1 MALIN
6 TNKQKKKK
14 MKIEQMDSLT
24 IAKLKTLSTK
34 AGIDFE
40 SKDNKKTLIK
50 NLVLHFAPQE
60 TEIVDDSAIDLAL
73 GFSKEVKNV
82 SEGKAKL
89 ALLFQALKALKDADK
104 EIPGVSVTLWK
115 SSEKSDFNGMTLR
128 FTPGEEVKG
137 AEKAI
142 LCNLQKG
149 LKLADLTLKT
159 MTIRSSGSP
168 CIWGA

>member
-1 MALIN
+1 MN
-6 TNKQKKKK
+6 
-14 MKIEQMDSLT
+14 
-24 IAKLKTLSTK
+24 IAKLQNLSTK
-34 AGIDFE
+34 ADIVFDKKD
-40 SKDNKKTLIK
+40 SKAVLIK
-50 NLVLHFAPQE
+50 NLITHFMPPEVEA
-60 TEIVDDSAIDLAL
+60 VDIAL

-82 SEGKAKL
+82 SAGKAKL

-137 AEKAI
+137 ANKAI

>member
-1 MALIN
+1 
-6 TNKQKKKK
+6 
-14 MKIEQMDSLT
+14 MKIEEMKQMN
-24 IAKLKTLSTK
+24 IAKLQNLSTK
-34 AGIDFE
+34 ADIVFDKKD
-40 SKDNKKTLIK
+40 SKAVLIK
-50 NLVLHFAPQE
+50 NLITHFMPPEVEA
-60 TEIVDDSAIDLAL
+60 VDIAL

-82 SEGKAKL
+82 SAGKAKL

-137 AEKAI
+137 ANKAI

-168 CIWGA
+168 CIWGE

>member
-1 MALIN
+1 
-6 TNKQKKKK
+6 
-14 MKIEQMDSLT
+14 MDSLT

>member
-1 MALIN
+1 
-6 TNKQKKKK
+6 

-50 NLVLHFAPQE
+50 NLVLHYAPQD
-60 TEIVDDSAIDLAL
+60 TEIVDDSEHEAIDLAL

-128 FTPGEEVKG
+128 FTPGEEVTG

>member
-1 MALIN
+1 M
-6 TNKQKKKK
+6 KQ
-14 MKIEQMDSLT
+14 MN
-24 IAKLKTLSTK
+24 IAKLQNLSTK
-34 AGIDFE
+34 ADIVFDKKD
-40 SKDNKKTLIK
+40 SKAVLIK
-50 NLVLHFAPQE
+50 NLITHFMPPEVEA
-60 TEIVDDSAIDLAL
+60 VDIAL

-82 SEGKAKL
+82 SAGKAKL

-137 AEKAI
+137 ANKAI

-168 CIWGA
+168 CIWGE